1 MRSYME
7 PDPPAAGMAATRAVP
22 ELELELMAYAKA
34 HAPGTYERIER
45 LERAEVEAAMARIT
59 AVAKLMD
66 SLFAIPGT
74 RIRLGVDSL
83 LGLVPV
89 VGDIAAQ
96 VVAGY
101 LIWEAKQLGVSKFT
115 LWRMVGN
122 TLLDTVV
129 GAVPLVGDAFDIAF
143 RANMKNLRLL
153 QRHLEKQG
161 YQTAAPGAGK
171 GPVIQGDYRR
181 VA

>member
-1 MRSYME
+1 
-7 PDPPAAGMAATRAVP
+7 MAS
-22 ELELELMAYAKA
+22 AKA
-34 HAPGTYERIER
+34 NATSGIHGTYERIER
-45 LERAEVEAAMARIT
+45 LEREGVEAALARIT

-66 SLFAIPGT
+66 SLFAVPGT

-89 VGDIAAQ
+89 VGDIASQ
-96 VVAGY
+96 MVAAY
-101 LIWEAKQLGVSKFT
+101 LIWEARKLGVPKFT

-122 TLLDTVV
+122 TLVDTVV
-129 GAVPLVGDAFDIAF
+129 GAVPLVGDAFDVAF

-153 QRHLEKQG
+153 QQHLDKQG
-161 YQTAAPGAGK
+161 YATAAPDLRGK
-171 GPVIQGDYRR
+171 GPTIQTEYRR

>member
-1 MRSYME
+1 
-7 PDPPAAGMAATRAVP
+7 
-22 ELELELMAYAKA
+22 MAYVKRGAA
-34 HAPGTYERIER
+34 GTYERIEG
-45 LERAEVEAAMARIT
+45 LERAEVEAALARIT

-89 VGDIAAQ
+89 VGDLAAQ
-96 VVAGY
+96 AVAAY
-101 LIWEAKQLGVSKFT
+101 LIWEARQLGVPT
-115 LWRMVGN
+115 LTMWRMVGN
-122 TLLDTVV
+122 TVLDTVI

-161 YQTAAPGAGK
+161 YQTAAPAAGK

>member
-1 MRSYME
+1 MTYAS
-7 PDPPAAGMAATRAVP
+7 AARP
-22 ELELELMAYAKA
+22 
-34 HAPGTYERIER
+34 RIER
-45 LERAEVEAAMARIT
+45 LEHEGVESAMARIT
-59 AVAKLMD
+59 TVAKLMD

-89 VGDIAAQ
+89 VGDIFSQ
-96 VVAGY
+96 IVAGY
-101 LIWEAKQLGVSKFT
+101 LIWEARQLGVPNLT
-115 LWRMVGN
+115 LWSMVCN
-122 TLLDTVV
+122 TMIDSVV
-129 GAVPLVGDAFDIAF
+129 GAVPIAGDVFDVAF

-161 YQTAAPGAGK
+161 YPNAGGK
-171 GPVIQGDYRR
+171 GPIIQGEYRR

>member
-1 MRSYME
+1 M
-7 PDPPAAGMAATRAVP
+7 
-22 ELELELMAYAKA
+22 
-34 HAPGTYERIER
+34 
-45 LERAEVEAAMARIT
+45 
-59 AVAKLMD
+59 
-66 SLFAIPGT
+66 
-74 RIRLGVDSL
+74 
-83 LGLVPV
+83 

-96 VVAGY
+96 VVSGY
-101 LIWEAKQLGVSKFT
+101 LIWEAKQLGVSKLT

-122 TLLDTVV
+122 TLIDTVI

-161 YQTAAPGAGK
+161 YQTAAPAAGK
-171 GPVIQGDYRR
+171 GPLIQGNYRR

>member
-1 MRSYME
+1 
-7 PDPPAAGMAATRAVP
+7 
-22 ELELELMAYAKA
+22 MAYVKPGAA
-34 HAPGTYERIER
+34 GTYERVER
-45 LERAEVEAAMARIT
+45 MERAEVEAALARIT

-89 VGDIAAQ
+89 VGDLAAQ
-96 VVAGY
+96 AVAAY
-101 LIWEAKQLGVSKFT
+101 LIWEARQLGVPKLT
-115 LWRMVGN
+115 MWRMIGN
-122 TLLDTVV
+122 SLIDTVV

-161 YQTAAPGAGK
+161 YQTAAPAAGK
-171 GPVIQGDYRR
+171 GPVIQGEFRR

>member
-1 MRSYME
+1 
-7 PDPPAAGMAATRAVP
+7 
-22 ELELELMAYAKA
+22 MAYTKA
-34 HAPGTYERIER
+34 HATSGAPGTFERIER
-45 LERAEVEAAMARIT
+45 LERAEVEAALARIT

-74 RIRLGVDSL
+74 RIRLGVDAL

-96 VVAGY
+96 VVSGY
-101 LIWEAKQLGVSKFT
+101 LIWEARQLGVPKLT

-122 TLLDTVV
+122 TLIDTVV

-161 YQTAAPGAGK
+161 YQTAGPRAGK

>member
-1 MRSYME
+1 M
-7 PDPPAAGMAATRAVP
+7 T
-22 ELELELMAYAKA
+22 YASTT
-34 HAPGTYERIER
+34 HSRFEQREREG
-45 LERAEVEAAMARIT
+45 VEAALARIT

-89 VGDIAAQ
+89 VGDIASQA
-96 VVAGY
+96 VAAY
-101 LIWEAKQLGVSKFT
+101 LIWEARKLGVPKFT

-122 TLLDTVV
+122 TLIDTVV
-129 GAVPLVGDAFDIAF
+129 GAVPFVGDAFDVAF

-161 YQTAAPGAGK
+161 YATAAPAAGK
-171 GPVIQGDYRR
+171 APIIQGDYRR

>member
-1 MRSYME
+1 
-7 PDPPAAGMAATRAVP
+7 V
-22 ELELELMAYAKA
+22 
-34 HAPGTYERIER
+34 
-45 LERAEVEAAMARIT
+45 ARIT

-89 VGDIAAQ
+89 VGDIASQ
-96 VVAGY
+96 TVAAY
-101 LIWEAKQLGVSKFT
+101 LIWEARKLGVSKLT

-122 TLLDTVV
+122 TLVDTVV
-129 GAVPLVGDAFDIAF
+129 GAVPLVGDAFDVAF

-153 QRHLEKQG
+153 QRHLEKNG
-161 YQTAAPGAGK
+161 YQTAAPGVGGK
-171 GPVIQGDYRR
+171 GPIIETEYRR

>member
-1 MRSYME
+1 M
-7 PDPPAAGMAATRAVP
+7 T
-22 ELELELMAYAKA
+22 YASTT
-34 HAPGTYERIER
+34 HSRFEQREREG
-45 LERAEVEAAMARIT
+45 VEAALARIT

-89 VGDIAAQ
+89 VGDIASQA
-96 VVAGY
+96 VAAY
-101 LIWEAKQLGVSKFT
+101 LIWEARKLGVPKFT

-122 TLLDTVV
+122 TLIDTVV
-129 GAVPLVGDAFDIAF
+129 GAVPFVGDAFDVAF

-161 YQTAAPGAGK
+161 YATAAPADGK
-171 GPVIQGDYRR
+171 APIIQGDYRR

>member
-1 MRSYME
+1 MAYVK
-7 PDPPAAGMAATRAVP
+7 PGAAGT
-22 ELELELMAYAKA
+22 YA
-34 HAPGTYERIER
+34 RVER
-45 LERAEVEAAMARIT
+45 LERAEVEAALARIT

-96 VVAGY
+96 AVAAY
-101 LIWEAKQLGVSKFT
+101 LIWEARQLGVPKLT
-115 LWRMVGN
+115 MWRMVGN
-122 TLLDTVV
+122 TLIDTVI
-129 GAVPLVGDAFDIAF
+129 GAVPLVGDAFDVAF

-161 YQTAAPGAGK
+161 YQTAAASAGSGA
-171 GPVIQGDYRR
+171 VIQGDYRR